1 MKTKIFLYSRDFLL
15 VGTFGALILG
25 CTIYFLYFSDTGR
38 TFSVYKNFRLNCTY
52 PGLPVRLREENKILT
67 HQGQI
72 IHPTPN
78 ECREL
83 SIKMAYIPK
92 HYDVWI
98 NWNPF

>member
-1 MKTKIFLYSRDFLL
+1 MNNKIFLYSRDFIL
-15 VGTFGALILG
+15 VVTLGALIFG
-25 CTIYFLYFSDTGR
+25 CTIYFLCFSDTGR
-38 TFSVYKNFRLNCTY
+38 TFYEYKNFRLNCTY
-52 PGLPVRLREENKILT
+52 PGLPVRLREIKILT
-67 HQGQI
+67 HRGQI

-98 NWNPF
+98 NWNPL